1 MTIKKLK
8 YKLGGDRWSELHE
21 GKELAVGVGEEIVF
35 ELSSGGHWYGHGFAH
50 EQPYPLERGKIDNP
64 AFAVNNIQS
73 PIWLCSAGF
82 AIFADTSGKLK
93 VSINKDND
101 GMLRIITVE
110 KSATM
115 RIFHGGSLPEA
126 WRQLAS
132 AIGWPNKPPAREF
145 FEDSIFCT
153 WTQYPRAITQER
165 ILDMA
170 RQIRKQGYPCS
181 TLTIDDRWET
191 CFGELS
197 FSEKFPEPKQMI
209 KELHGLGF
217 RVLLW
222 VTPFVNVEARN
233 HKELADAKIL
243 VQAKDGKGAA
253 LLKWWGGTAGLV
265 DLTNPSARSWFK
277 AQLLRLKKDF
287 DVDGFKIDGG
297 DAKYQ
302 PDIQISSWNDY
313 RGASGY
319 LDELLSVFE
328 EVAPNICESRTA
340 WLSQGRQIIWRQG
353 GKDSHWGLDNGL
365 KAVVTLAMH
374 MSLMG
379 YDILMPDMIPG
390 RVQTLQ
396 SDMPLPTDEL
406 MVRWTE
412 VSAFMPVMQFSYFP
426 WNYCAGTAGIACV
439 YSRIHRLLGKY
450 LANNSSFRKAPL
462 IRPLWFDYPEV
473 EEYYGIPDQYM
484 LGKDLI
490 VAPILDTEVH
500 SRKILLPSGKWR
512 ELTTGK
518 SYTGPLTL
526 KKFPVK
532 CPGIPVFIRVQNSE
546 LFDILHKE
554 FLGLQGITV
563 KPGITTSKYLCG
575 LDRDLS
581 VTG

>member
-1 MTIKKLK
+1 MKKLK
-8 YKLGGDRWSELHE
+8 CRQGGGGWIELHNS
-21 GKELAVGVGEEIVF
+21 KELAIAVGDELDF

-50 EQPYPLERGKIDNP
+50 VQPYPLETGKIDNP
-64 AFAVNNIQS
+64 SFAVNNIQS

-93 VSINKDND
+93 VSINKDSD
-101 GMLRIITVE
+101 GMLRIIPTE
-110 KSATM
+110 NPATI
-115 RIFHGGSLPEA
+115 RIFHGGTLPEA

-132 AIGWPNKPPAREF
+132 RIGWPNKPPSREF

-170 RQIRKQGYPCS
+170 RNIRKQGYPCS

-197 FSEKFPEPKQMI
+197 FSDKFPEPEKMV
-209 KELHGLGF
+209 KELHKLGF
-217 RVLLW
+217 KVLLW

-243 VQAKDGKGAA
+243 VPAKDGKGAA

-277 AQLLRLKKDF
+277 TQLIRMKKDYG
-287 DVDGFKIDGG
+287 VDGFKIDGG

-302 PDIQISSWNDY
+302 PDIQISSWNGY

-328 EVAPNICESRTA
+328 EVAPNCCESRTA
-340 WLSQGRQIIWRQG
+340 WMSQGRQIIWRQG

-365 KAVVTLAMH
+365 KAVVTLTMH

-406 MVRWTE
+406 MIRWTE
-412 VSAFMPVMQFSYFP
+412 VSAFMPIMQFSYFP
-426 WNYCAGTAGIACV
+426 WNYSAETAGIACV

-450 LANNSSFRKAPL
+450 LAKNASFRKAPL
-462 IRPLWFDYPEV
+462 IRPLWFDYPAV

-484 LGKDLI
+484 LGKDLV
-490 VAPILDTEVH
+490 VAPVLDTDLH
-500 SRKILLPSGKWR
+500 SRNILLPPGKWR
-512 ELTTGK
+512 EAITGE
-518 SYTGPLTL
+518 SFDGPVTL
-526 KKFPVK
+526 KDFPVR

-546 LFDILHKE
+546 LFDILHRE
-554 FLGLQGITV
+554 FSGLQGITV